1 MLLRFEAVHVHRQ
14 FRRSHHIGEEN
25 KFPAHELRAITKIE
39 IFGKR
44 VVLPA
49 ARFLDAR
56 TAPET
61 GRPIK
66 IKKASTSA
74 ARGLAMN
81 SCGSNVPNASE
92 SFRLSDR

>member
-61 GRPIK
+61 GRPVK

-74 ARGLAMN
+74 ARGLFQKQM
-81 SCGSNVPNASE
+81 SIQKH
-92 SFRLSDR
+92 RLRAREQ